1 MHRRRGNNRTVTNAK
16 TTRTKAI
23 IMDAM
28 DEINDPPDDLQ
39 SMHRAQMKSGRPR
52 LNTQNALRRQIQIGP
67 TNATKSRPTRKAK
80 PVNSSISSDDEW
92 LTYSQVAAHLDL
104 RSPSAAAAR
113 ARRAGWLKRPR
124 GKTAQVE
131 VLVPARFLAK
141 RPAPTS
147 SMPPPTRL
155 RSSGS
160 TTIETVAPMS
170 VALEQQELGV
180 KLLQTVLELARAAIA
195 TAQVDATK
203 ANTLQK
209 EAEDRVA
216 ELSGRLE
223 REEAERRALQQQKDS
238 LHTQANELREMLL
251 AIRVKATQAEAQG
264 AKAHAEAVA
273 ERGRAAELRRQL
285 EALQVKKRR
294 WWQF

>member
-1 MHRRRGNNRTVTNAK
+1 
-16 TTRTKAI
+16 
-23 IMDAM
+23 
-28 DEINDPPDDLQ
+28 
-39 SMHRAQMKSGRPR
+39 
-52 LNTQNALRRQIQIGP
+52 
-67 TNATKSRPTRKAK
+67 
-80 PVNSSISSDDEW
+80 
-92 LTYSQVAAHLDL
+92 
-104 RSPSAAAAR
+104 
-113 ARRAGWLKRPR
+113 
-124 GKTAQVE
+124 
-131 VLVPARFLAK
+131 
-141 RPAPTS
+141 
-147 SMPPPTRL
+147 
-155 RSSGS
+155 
-160 TTIETVAPMS
+160 MS
-170 VALEQQELGV
+170 VALEQQEFAV

-216 ELSGRLE
+216 ELSARLE

-285 EALQVKKRR
+285 EALQVNSKGDEIVNGAMAMLQKVAAI
-294 WWQF
+294 FKPKA

>member
-1 MHRRRGNNRTVTNAK
+1 MHRRRQNDRIVADAK
-16 TTRTKAI
+16 TTRTKATI
-23 IMDAM
+23 VDAM
-28 DEINDPPDDLQ
+28 GEFNGPPDDLQ
-39 SMHRAQMKSGRPR
+39 NMHRAQMKSGRLR
-52 LNTQNALRRQIQIGP
+52 LTTKNALQRRVQIGP
-67 TNATKSRPTRKAK
+67 TNATKSRPTSKAK
-80 PVNSSISSDDEW
+80 PVSSSISSDDEW
-92 LTYSQVAAHLDL
+92 LTYTQIAAHLGL
-104 RSPSAAAAR
+104 RGRNAAAAR
-113 ARRAGWLKRPR
+113 ARRGGWLKRPR

-131 VLVPARFLAK
+131 VLVPGRLLAK
-141 RPAPTS
+141 RPALSSPTMVQS
-147 SMPPPTRL
+147 SRPATM
-155 RSSGS
+155 
-160 TTIETVAPMS
+160 ETVAPMS
-170 VALEQQELGV
+170 VALEQQEFGT
-180 KLLQTVLELARAAIA
+180 KMLQTVLELARAAIA

-209 EAEDRVA
+209 AAEDRVA
-216 ELSGRLE
+216 DLSARLE

-238 LHTQANELREMLL
+238 LHTQAAELREMLS